1 MLNGACCQLYSILAS
16 DIRGQF
22 DAELYKILKSDVTKS
37 PMLLLW
43 VCGIVLLTE
52 QKQGQEHPVAS
63 PTLRQQWTTP
73 SGQKLFGLTK
83 DMHKTIQLIGLPVL
97 LILRGEVTEDEATE
111 GIQIASRVLKSID
124 RDVLDS
130 FPTADKDK
138 KGLFEKYPAKL
149 VGSNTSQ
156 SVLFEALSFYA
167 VLAGPRNLPREI
179 VALYETSISEIMRE
193 GDSSCI
199 TETLSVSLPLYE
211 VSAACHRA
219 SYIAN

>member
-1 MLNGACCQLYSILAS
+1 MLNGACRQLYSILAS

-83 DMHKTIQLIGLPVL
+83 D
-97 LILRGEVTEDEATE
+97 
-111 GIQIASRVLKSID
+111 
-124 RDVLDS
+124 
-130 FPTADKDK
+130 KDK

-199 TETLSVSLPLYE
+199 TETLSVSLPLYA
-211 VSAACHRA
+211 VSAACHRV